1 VKLIEQSEEVV
12 RVTGGWR
19 EEGQRI
25 VLVPTMGWF
34 HEGHL
39 SLMRMARSLGTKIIV
54 SLFVNPIQFGP
65 REDLAAYPRDLDRDR
80 RLAEL
85 EGVDALFAPAVEEM
99 FEPEFQTRVTLSRIS
114 QGLCGADRPGHF
126 DGVATIVTKLFHLM
140 TPHVAVFGEKDLQ
153 QLALIRR
160 MVRDLN
166 FQVKIVGHPIV
177 REQDGLALSSRNSYL
192 TAAER
197 RTALCLSQAIGQAR
211 DIVRRSGKSASVADL
226 IAGATAYINAH
237 EGCQVDY
244 VSIVDRWTLLPS
256 TEIDQDSVM
265 ALAVKING
273 RVRLIDNGLLLKPIA
288 DVLVP

>member
-1 VKLIEQSEEVV
+1 MKLIEQSEEVV

-39 SLMRMARSLGTKIIV
+39 SLMRLARSLGTKTIV

-80 RLAEL
+80 RLAEQ
-85 EGVDALFAPAVEEM
+85 EGVDALFAPAVEQM
-99 FEPEFQTRVTLSRIS
+99 FEPEFQTRVTLSTIS

-140 TPHVAVFGEKDLQ
+140 VPHVAVFGEKDLQ

-166 FQVKIVGHPIV
+166 FQVEIVGHPIV

-197 RTALCLSQAIGQAR
+197 QTALCLSQAIGQAR
-211 DIVRRSGKSASVADL
+211 DIVRRSGKSTSVADL
-226 IAGATAYINAH
+226 IAGATAFINAH

-273 RVRLIDNGLLLKPIA
+273 RVRLIDNGLLL
-288 DVLVP
+288 

>member
-1 VKLIEQSEEVV
+1 VKLIEKTEEVV

-39 SLMRMARSLGTKIIV
+39 SLMRLARSLGTKTIV

-80 RLAEL
+80 RLAEQ

-99 FEPEFQTRVTLSRIS
+99 FEPEFQTRVSLSRIS

-166 FQVKIVGHPIV
+166 FPIEIVGHPIV

-197 RTALCLSQAIGQAR
+197 QTALCLSQAIGQAR
-211 DIVRRSGKSASVADL
+211 DTIRHSGNTASVADL
-226 IAGATAYINAH
+226 IAGAIASINAH

-244 VSIVDRWTLLPS
+244 VSIVDRWSLVPS

-273 RVRLIDNGLLLKPIA
+273 RVRLIDNGLLL
-288 DVLVP
+288 

>member
-1 VKLIEQSEEVV
+1 VKLIEKIEEVV

-39 SLMRMARSLGTKIIV
+39 SLMRLARSLGTRTIV

-80 RLAEL
+80 RLAEQ
-85 EGVDALFAPAVEEM
+85 EGVDALFAPAVAEM
-99 FEPEFQTRVTLSRIS
+99 FEPEFQTRVALSTIS

-126 DGVATIVTKLFHLM
+126 DGVATIVTKLFHLT

-166 FQVKIVGHPIV
+166 FQVEIVGHPIV

-197 RTALCLSQAIGQAR
+197 RSALCLSQAIAQAR
-211 DIVRRSGKSASVADL
+211 DIVRRAGRSTSVTDL
-226 IAGATAYINAH
+226 IAGAITYIDAH

-244 VSIVDRWTLLPS
+244 VSIVDRWTLVPS
-256 TEIDQDSVM
+256 TEINQDSVM

-273 RVRLIDNGLLLKPIA
+273 RVRLIDNGLLL
-288 DVLVP
+288 

>member
-1 VKLIEQSEEVV
+1 MKLIEQSEEVV

-39 SLMRMARSLGTKIIV
+39 SLMRLARSLGTKNIV

-80 RLAEL
+80 RLAEQ

-99 FEPEFQTRVTLSRIS
+99 FESEFQTRVTLSTIS

-140 TPHVAVFGEKDLQ
+140 VPHVAVFGEKDLQ

-166 FQVKIVGHPIV
+166 FQVEIVGHPIV

-197 RTALCLSQAIGQAR
+197 QTALCLSQAIGQAR

-226 IAGATAYINAH
+226 IAGATAFINAH

-273 RVRLIDNGLLLKPIA
+273 RVRLIDNGLLL
-288 DVLVP
+288 

>member
-39 SLMRMARSLGTKIIV
+39 SLMRLARSLGTKTIV

-80 RLAEL
+80 RLAEQ

-99 FEPEFQTRVTLSRIS
+99 FESEFQTRVTLSKIS

-140 TPHVAVFGEKDLQ
+140 TPHIAVFGEKDLQ

-166 FQVKIVGHPIV
+166 FQVEIVGHPIV

-197 RTALCLSQAIGQAR
+197 QTALCLSQAIGQAR
-211 DIVRRSGKSASVADL
+211 DIVRRSGKSTSVADL
-226 IAGATAYINAH
+226 IAGATAFINAH

-273 RVRLIDNGLLLKPIA
+273 RVRLIDNGLLL
-288 DVLVP
+288 

>member
-1 VKLIEQSEEVV
+1 MKLIEQSEEVV

-39 SLMRMARSLGTKIIV
+39 SLMRLARSLGTKTIV

-80 RLAEL
+80 RLAEQ

-99 FEPEFQTRVTLSRIS
+99 FESEFQTRVTLSKIS

-140 TPHVAVFGEKDLQ
+140 TPHIAVFGEKDLQ

-166 FQVKIVGHPIV
+166 FQVEIVGHPIV

-197 RTALCLSQAIGQAR
+197 QTALCLSQAIGQAR
-211 DIVRRSGKSASVADL
+211 DIVRRSGKSTSVADL
-226 IAGATAYINAH
+226 IAGATAFINAH

-273 RVRLIDNGLLLKPIA
+273 RVRLIDNGLLL
-288 DVLVP
+288 

>member
-1 VKLIEQSEEVV
+1 MILIEKIEEVV
-12 RVTGGWR
+12 RVTGSWR

-39 SLMRMARSLGTKIIV
+39 SLMRLARSLGTRTIV

-80 RLAEL
+80 RMAEQ
-85 EGVDALFAPAVEEM
+85 EGVDALFAPAAVEM
-99 FEPEFQTRVTLSRIS
+99 FEPEFQTRVSLTTIS

-166 FQVKIVGHPIV
+166 FQIEIVGHPIV
-177 REQDGLALSSRNSYL
+177 REKDGLALSSRNSYL
-192 TAAER
+192 SAAER
-197 RTALCLSQAIGQAR
+197 QTALCLSQAIGQAR
-211 DIVRRSGKSASVADL
+211 DIIRNSGNTASVADL
-226 IAGATAYINAH
+226 IAGAITYINAH

-244 VSIVDRWTLLPS
+244 VSIIDRWSLVPS
-256 TEIDQDSVM
+256 TTIDQDSVM

-273 RVRLIDNGLLLKPIA
+273 RVRLIDNGLLL
-288 DVLVP
+288 

>member
-1 VKLIEQSEEVV
+1 VKLIEKSEEVV
-12 RVTGGWR
+12 RLTGGWR
-19 EEGQRI
+19 EEGRRI

-39 SLMRMARSLGTKIIV
+39 SLMRLARSLGTRTIV

-80 RLAEL
+80 RLAEQ
-85 EGVDALFAPAVEEM
+85 EGVDALFAPVAEEM
-99 FEPEFQTRVTLSRIS
+99 FEPEFQTRVSLSRIS
-114 QGLCGADRPGHF
+114 RGLCGADRPGHF

-140 TPHVAVFGEKDLQ
+140 TTHVAVFGEKDLQ

-166 FQVKIVGHPIV
+166 FQIEIVGHPIV
-177 REQDGLALSSRNSYL
+177 REKDGLALSSRNSYL

-197 RTALCLSQAIGQAR
+197 QTALCLSQAIGQAR
-211 DIVRRSGKSASVADL
+211 DTVRDSSNTTSVADL
-226 IAGATAYINAH
+226 IAGAIAFINAH

-244 VSIVDRWTLLPS
+244 VTIVDRWSLAPGT
-256 TEIDQDSVM
+256 TINQDSVM

-273 RVRLIDNGLLLKPIA
+273 RVRLIDNGLLL
-288 DVLVP
+288 

>member
-1 VKLIEQSEEVV
+1 MKLIEKIEEVV

-39 SLMRMARSLGTKIIV
+39 SLMRLARSLGTRTIV

-80 RLAEL
+80 RLAEQ
-85 EGVDALFAPAVEEM
+85 EGVDALFAPAVAEM
-99 FEPEFQTRVTLSRIS
+99 FEPEFQTRVALSTIS

-126 DGVATIVTKLFHLM
+126 DGVATIVTKLFHLT

-166 FQVKIVGHPIV
+166 FQVEIVGHPIV

-197 RTALCLSQAIGQAR
+197 RSALCLSQAIAQAR
-211 DIVRRSGKSASVADL
+211 DIVRRAGRSTSVTDL
-226 IAGATAYINAH
+226 IAGAITYIDAH

-244 VSIVDRWTLLPS
+244 VSIVDRWTLVPS
-256 TEIDQDSVM
+256 TEINQDSVM

-273 RVRLIDNGLLLKPIA
+273 RVRLIDNGLLL
-288 DVLVP
+288 

>member
-1 VKLIEQSEEVV
+1 MKLIEQSEEVV

-39 SLMRMARSLGTKIIV
+39 SLMRLARSLGTKTIV

-80 RLAEL
+80 RLAEQ

-99 FEPEFQTRVTLSRIS
+99 FESEFQTRVTLSKIS

-140 TPHVAVFGEKDLQ
+140 VPHVAVFGEKDLQ

-166 FQVKIVGHPIV
+166 FQVEIVGHPIV

-197 RTALCLSQAIGQAR
+197 QTALCLSQAIGQAR
-211 DIVRRSGKSASVADL
+211 DIVRRSGKSTSVADL
-226 IAGATAYINAH
+226 IAGATAFINAH

-273 RVRLIDNGLLLKPIA
+273 RVRLIDNGLLL
-288 DVLVP
+288 

>member
-1 VKLIEQSEEVV
+1 MKLIEQSEEVV

-39 SLMRMARSLGTKIIV
+39 SLMRLARSLGTKTIV

-65 REDLAAYPRDLDRDR
+65 REDLAAYPRDLERDR
-80 RLAEL
+80 RLAEQ
-85 EGVDALFAPAVEEM
+85 EGVDALFAPAAAEM

-140 TPHVAVFGEKDLQ
+140 APHVAVFGEKDLQ

-166 FQVKIVGHPIV
+166 FQVEIVGHPIV

-197 RTALCLSQAIGQAR
+197 QTALCLSQAIGQAR

-226 IAGATAYINAH
+226 IAGATAFINAH

-244 VSIVDRWTLLPS
+244 VSIVDRWTLLPG

-273 RVRLIDNGLLLKPIA
+273 RVRLIDNGLLL
-288 DVLVP
+288 

>member
-1 VKLIEQSEEVV
+1 MKLIEQSEEVV

-39 SLMRMARSLGTKIIV
+39 SLMRLARSLGTKTIV

-80 RLAEL
+80 RLAEQ

-99 FEPEFQTRVTLSRIS
+99 FESEFQTRVTLSKIS

-140 TPHVAVFGEKDLQ
+140 T
-153 QLALIRR
+153 
-160 MVRDLN
+160 DLN
-166 FQVKIVGHPIV
+166 IPVRIVGHPIV

-197 RTALCLSQAIGQAR
+197 QTALCLSQAIGQAR
-211 DIVRRSGKSASVADL
+211 DIVRRSGKSTSVADL
-226 IAGATAYINAH
+226 IAGATAFINAH

-273 RVRLIDNGLLLKPIA
+273 RVRLIDNGLLL
-288 DVLVP
+288 

>member
-1 VKLIEQSEEVV
+1 MKLIEQSEEVV

-39 SLMRMARSLGTKIIV
+39 SLMRLARSLGTKTIV

-80 RLAEL
+80 RLAEQ

-99 FEPEFQTRVTLSRIS
+99 FESEFQTRVTLSKIS

-140 TPHVAVFGEKDLQ
+140 VPHVTVFGEKDL
-153 QLALIRR
+153 
-160 MVRDLN
+160 
-166 FQVKIVGHPIV
+166 
-177 REQDGLALSSRNSYL
+177 
-192 TAAER
+192 
-197 RTALCLSQAIGQAR
+197 
-211 DIVRRSGKSASVADL
+211 
-226 IAGATAYINAH
+226 
-237 EGCQVDY
+237 
-244 VSIVDRWTLLPS
+244 
-256 TEIDQDSVM
+256 
-265 ALAVKING
+265 
-273 RVRLIDNGLLLKPIA
+273 
-288 DVLVP
+288 

>member
-39 SLMRMARSLGTKIIV
+39 SLMRLARSLGTKTIV

-80 RLAEL
+80 RLAEQ
-85 EGVDALFAPAVEEM
+85 EGVDALFAPAVEQM
-99 FEPEFQTRVTLSRIS
+99 FEPEFQTRVTLSKIS

-140 TPHVAVFGEKDLQ
+140 VPHVAVFGEKDLQ

-166 FQVKIVGHPIV
+166 FQIEIVGHPIV
-177 REQDGLALSSRNSYL
+177 REKDGLALSSRNSYL

-197 RTALCLSQAIGQAR
+197 QTALCLSQAIGRAR
-211 DIVRRSGKSASVADL
+211 DIIRRSGNTTSVADL
-226 IAGATAYINAH
+226 IADATRYINGH
-237 EGCQVDY
+237 DGCLVDY
-244 VSIVDRWTLLPS
+244 VSIVDRRTLAPAAA
-256 TEIDQDSVM
+256 IDQDSVM

-273 RVRLIDNGLLLKPIA
+273 RVRLIDNGLLL
-288 DVLVP
+288 

>member
-1 VKLIEQSEEVV
+1 MNLIEKIEEVV

-39 SLMRMARSLGTKIIV
+39 SLMRLARSLGTRTIV

-80 RLAEL
+80 RMAEQ
-85 EGVDALFAPAVEEM
+85 EGVDALFAPAAAEM
-99 FEPEFQTRVTLSRIS
+99 FEPEFQTRVSLTTIS

-166 FQVKIVGHPIV
+166 FQIEIVGHPIV
-177 REQDGLALSSRNSYL
+177 REKDGLALSSRNSYL
-192 TAAER
+192 SAAER
-197 RTALCLSQAIGQAR
+197 QTALCLSQAIGQAR
-211 DIVRRSGKSASVADL
+211 DIIRNSGNTATVADL
-226 IAGATAYINAH
+226 IAGAITYINAH

-244 VSIVDRWTLLPS
+244 VSIIDRWSLVPS
-256 TEIDQDSVM
+256 TKIDQDSVM

-273 RVRLIDNGLLLKPIA
+273 RVRLIDNGLLL
-288 DVLVP
+288 

>member
-1 VKLIEQSEEVV
+1 VILIEKIEEVV
-12 RVTGGWR
+12 RVTGSWR

-39 SLMRMARSLGTKIIV
+39 SLMRLARSLGTRTIV

-80 RLAEL
+80 RMAEQ
-85 EGVDALFAPAVEEM
+85 EGVDALFAPAAVEM
-99 FEPEFQTRVTLSRIS
+99 FEPEFQTRVSLTTIS

-166 FQVKIVGHPIV
+166 FQIEIVGHPIV
-177 REQDGLALSSRNSYL
+177 REKDGLALSSRNSYL
-192 TAAER
+192 SAAER
-197 RTALCLSQAIGQAR
+197 QTALCLSQAIGQAR
-211 DIVRRSGKSASVADL
+211 DIIRNSGNTASVADL
-226 IAGATAYINAH
+226 IAGAITYINAH

-244 VSIVDRWTLLPS
+244 VSIIDRWSLVPS
-256 TEIDQDSVM
+256 TTIDQDSVM

-273 RVRLIDNGLLLKPIA
+273 RVRLIDNGLLL
-288 DVLVP
+288 